1 MTKQSKQVSETLD
14 TLNLSMRALDGFTYT
29 WTSETKTISYSSDL
43 SEWTSVGKKI
53 QKQLSNSDSPQSF
66 QKLLHPEDLEKFQKN
81 WVAAMKGD
89 SQKLDLEYRFIA
101 DGGDYRW
108 QRNVGTVLRD
118 KKGRATAISGI
129 AYDIHSVKTK
139 EAESLLK
146 EQRIFMAIENMR
158 DQVLVWDENDELYT
172 FNESA
177 LKRFTLLGVNL
188 RPGLS
193 YVGLQEALFDKFET
207 AGLSKEEFI
216 KMQVERRKDTSG
228 ETRLM
233 HLPSENLYTEATDTV
248 LPDGGVITILRDVTK
263 EKEQELKLRE
273 SLDRSQAM
281 QGIFS
286 SAIGNQ
292 YYEWD
297 AASDSMVSEGGVRN
311 TEALGNR
318 SDGWIDTIYPD
329 DVPEYRKAFKAH
341 LKGETE
347 IFLCEYRAKIKS
359 EWRWQRNK
367 GTALRDENG
376 RATKVFGYIEDVHDE
391 KVLQDRLDSEQE
403 RLFEAIEQMQDGVLL
418 WDVGL
423 NLTFSNS
430 RANKL
435 LEEGAELKT
444 GLNIKDLMSESLER
458 DFWALDKGVFQIAQS
473 NKDLITSTFSSAIV
487 QSDGVEVPLTN
498 GSWILMS
505 SQQLISGGSIS
516 VLRDVTDIKE
526 REEQLRLN
534 EERYANA
541 TSFLIVYEWDG
552 ATKTFDITAGAQSGT
567 ENRDQI
573 SEGGDYLD
581 RIHPEDRD
589 KYLAEFVRYIKGE
602 IDVYDVEYRRKSTMD
617 EPFRWCRDRANAV
630 RSETGSTMKLYGVI
644 EDIDERKIIQEQL
657 EIERERQHAIFEG
670 FGFTNYV
677 WDAATKS
684 YEFTRYGQQAEQLGE
699 IGNDTDLSTSS
710 GYLERVHPDDMGEY
724 QEAFLKYLKGDTD
737 KFDHTYRLD
746 GRWWRDRSFATRD
759 KTTNRTL
766 RLDGIQED
774 IHEEKLQS
782 DALIAAQE
790 RLLKAI
796 ESIPEPIALWSAD
809 DQLINANSAY
819 ETLHDPFVD
828 SVSPGMNYSDLISQ
842 AAKNGMYPMDDIDI
856 DELVDKKIVQNRGD
870 ATESARE
877 LAIADGR
884 VFKVIDTL
892 LPDGGLISFFMDI
905 SEVKR
910 REQELG
916 VLVDDLA
923 VARDEANKAS
933 QAKSLFV
940 ANMSHELRTP
950 LNAVIGLAA
959 LLKEDAEDDGLD
971 DYKEPLDR
979 IHTAGNHLL
988 ELINDVLDVSK
999 IEAGKMDFHVEE
1011 FDLSQLVNDVTNTT
1025 QHLAENNENKLSVDC
1040 PEDIGAMKSDITRVR
1055 QIVFNLVSNACKF
1068 TEKGE
1073 VHISLEKLELDSS
1086 EFVEIKVR
1094 DTGIGMTGDQMDK
1107 LFSSFTQA
1115 DSSTT
1120 RKYGGTGLG
1129 LSISKQLANMMGGD
1143 LTVESEMGKGSTFTA
1158 LLPAE
1163 SENIE
1168 EEHSQ
1173 EVLHKPTDI
1182 KEEVVAKSKDKR
1194 VLVIDD
1200 DPIVRDLMKTHLE
1213 NDGFE
1218 VILATGGKE
1227 GINLARTEKPSVITL
1242 DILMPEMDGW
1252 SVLRTL
1258 KADPETEN
1266 IPVVMASILDEQKQ
1280 GLALGANDYVSK
1292 PVNRDKLI
1300 TALRRFVGPGP
1311 DKSVLIVEDDPDSR
1325 MFLRR
1330 LLRTEE
1336 YEVFEAV
1343 NGKDGLDQL
1352 KSMETNPDIIL
1363 LDLMMPV
1370 MDGFEFLEQIKKI
1383 DSQSSIPIL
1392 VVTAADLNEKDLDR
1406 LRGGVENIIQKSEMT
1421 RDQIIGEVS
1430 TLISS
1435 GSVTG

>member
-1 MTKQSKQVSETLD
+1 MTKQSKKVSETHD

-29 WTSETKTISYSSDL
+29 WTSESKTISYSSDL

-53 QKQLSNSDSPQSF
+53 QKQLSSSDSPKSF

-81 WVAAMKGD
+81 WIAAMKGD
-89 SQKLDLEYRFIA
+89 SEKLDLEYRFIA
-101 DGGDYRW
+101 DGGEYRW
-108 QRNVGTVLRD
+108 QRNVGTVSRD
-118 KKGRATAISGI
+118 KKGRATSISGI
-129 AYDIHSVKTK
+129 AYDIHAVKTK

-177 LKRFTLLGVNL
+177 LKRFTQLGVNL

-193 YVGLQEALFDKFET
+193 YLDLQEALFDKFET

-216 KMQVERRKDTSG
+216 KKQVERRKDSSG
-228 ETRLM
+228 ETRMM
-233 HLPSENLYTEATDTV
+233 HLPSENLYSEATDTV

-263 EKEQELKLRE
+263 EKEQELVLRE
-273 SLDRSQAM
+273 SLERSKAM
-281 QGIFS
+281 QD
-286 SAIGNQ
+286 AIGQ
-292 YYEWD
+292 DYYEWD
-297 AASDSMVSEGGVRN
+297 AKTDSMRSEGRIRN
-311 TEALGNR
+311 TKALGET
-318 SDGWIDTIYPD
+318 SSGWTDTIHPD
-329 DVPEYRKAFKAH
+329 DIEEYRRLFKAH
-341 LKGETE
+341 LKQETP
-347 IFLCEYRAKIKS
+347 IFSYEYRAKVKG

-367 GTALRDENG
+367 GAAVRDENG
-376 RATKVFGYIEDVHDE
+376 RAVKLYGSIEEIHDE
-391 KVLQDRLDSEQE
+391 KILQQQLDFEQA
-403 RLFEAIEQMQDGVLL
+403 RLFDAIEQMQDGIML
-418 WDVGL
+418 WDEEQNLVHKNSSAKDMFEQKGVPLIDGMAYPELVSKAIKDGLIVFPDIEQKTLIEMFSVGL
-423 NLTFSNS
+423 TNSASAEVPFSDGSVLKMVSQTLND
-430 RANKL
+430 
-435 LEEGAELKT
+435 GAYITTL
-444 GLNIKDLMSESLER
+444 R
-458 DFWALDKGVFQIAQS
+458 D
-473 NKDLITSTFSSAIV
+473 ITSAK
-487 QSDGVEVPLTN
+487 QS
-498 GSWILMS
+498 
-505 SQQLISGGSIS
+505 
-516 VLRDVTDIKE
+516 
-526 REEQLRLN
+526 EEQLKLSQ
-534 EERYANA
+534 ERYSNA

-552 ATKTFDITAGAQSGT
+552 ETKTFDISAGEQSGT

-573 SEGGDYLD
+573 SRSGDYLE
-581 RIHPEDRD
+581 RIHPDD
-589 KYLAEFVRYIKGE
+589 KDEYRAEFIRYIKGE
-602 IDVYDVEYRRKSTMD
+602 INIFDVEYRRKATMD

-630 RSETGSTMKLYGVI
+630 RDKNGKTLKMFGII
-644 EDIDERKIIQEQL
+644 EDIEESKQVQAALVKERA
-657 EIERERQHAIFEG
+657 RQQAIFEG
-670 FGFTNYV
+670 FGFTAYD
-677 WDAATKS
+677 WDGETNE
-684 YEFTRYGQQAEQLGE
+684 YTFERYGDAVSEDSDEGRA
-699 IGNDTDLSTSS
+699 DDSA
-710 GYLERVHPDDMGEY
+710 GYVNLVHPDDFAEY
-724 QEAFLKYLKGDTD
+724 QEKFRNYIKGEGD
-737 KFDHTYRLD
+737 KFDHTYRLLNRAISEH
-746 GRWWRDRSFATRD
+746 RWTRDRSSPIRD
-759 KTTNRTL
+759 TKTGRTI
-766 RLDGIQED
+766 RLYGIQED

-809 DQLINANSAY
+809 DELISANSAY
-819 ETLHDPFVD
+819 EALHDPFVE
-828 SVSPGMNYSDLISQ
+828 SISPGMNYSDLISQ
-842 AAKNGMYPMDDIDI
+842 AAKNGMYSMDDSDI
-856 DELVDKKIVQNRGD
+856 DEFVDNKIVQNRRD

-884 VFKVIDTL
+884 FFKVIDTL

-905 SEVKR
+905 SEVRK

-959 LLKEDAEDDGLD
+959 LLKEDAEDDGLE

-1011 FDLSQLVNDVTNTT
+1011 FGLSQLINDVANTT
-1025 QHLAENNENKLSVDC
+1025 QHLAEANENKLILDC
-1040 PEDIGAMKSDITRVR
+1040 PEDIGEMKSDITRVR

-1073 VHISLEKLELDSS
+1073 VRISLEKRELDSS

-1094 DTGIGMTGDQMDK
+1094 DTGIGMTDDQMGK

-1143 LTVESEMGKGSTFTA
+1143 LSVVSEVGKGSTFTA

-1168 EEHSQ
+1168 EDHPQ
-1173 EVLHKPTDI
+1173 EVLHKSMEV

-1218 VILATGGKE
+1218 VLLASGGKE

-1258 KADPETEN
+1258 KADPETED

-1300 TALRRFVGPGP
+1300 AALRRFVGPGP

-1343 NGKDGLDQL
+1343 NGQDGLDQL
-1352 KSMETNPDIIL
+1352 ESMENNPDIIL
-1363 LDLMMPV
+1363 LDLMMPI
-1370 MDGFEFLEQIKKI
+1370 MDGFEFLERIKQI
-1383 DSQSSIPIL
+1383 DSKSSIPIL
-1392 VVTAADLNEKDLDR
+1392 VVTAADLNENDLER

-1435 GSVTG
+1435 NSVRG

>member
-1 MTKQSKQVSETLD
+1 MTKESADALKTQE

-29 WTSETKTISYSSDL
+29 WMSESNAISYSSDL
-43 SEWTSVGKKI
+43 SEWTSVSKKV
-53 QKQLSNSDSPQSF
+53 QKQLSSSESPQAF
-66 QKLLHPEDLEKFQKN
+66 QKLLHADDLEKFQKN
-81 WVAAMKGD
+81 WVSAMKGD
-89 SQKLDLEYRFIA
+89 SEKLDLEYRFIA

-118 KKGRATAISGI
+118 NRGRAISISGI
-129 AYDIHSVKTK
+129 AYDIHLVKTN
-139 EAESLLK
+139 EAEALKK
-146 EQRIFMAIENMR
+146 EQRIFMAIENMS
-158 DQVLVWDENDELYT
+158 DQVLVWDEHDELYT

-177 LKRFTLLGVNL
+177 LRRFTQMGVNL

-193 YVGLQEALFDKFET
+193 YVALQDALFDKFDS
-207 AGLSKEEFI
+207 AGMTKEEFI
-216 KMQVERRKDTSG
+216 EMQIERRKDSSG

-248 LPDGGVITILRDVTK
+248 LPDGGVITILRDITK
-263 EKEQELKLRE
+263 EKEQELELRE
-273 SLDRSQAM
+273 SLDRSKAM
-281 QGIFS
+281 QD
-286 SAIGNQ
+286 AIGQ
-292 YYEWD
+292 DYYEWD
-297 AASDSMVSEGGVRN
+297 AKTDSMRSEGRIRN
-311 TEALGNR
+311 TKALGET
-318 SDGWIDTIYPD
+318 SSGWTDTIH
-329 DVPEYRKAFKAH
+329 PEDIEQYQQLFKAH
-341 LKGETE
+341 LKQETPV
-347 IFLCEYRAKIKS
+347 FFYEYRAKVKG

-367 GTALRDENG
+367 GAAVRDESG
-376 RATKVFGYIEDVHDE
+376 RALKLYGSIEDVHDE
-391 KVLQDRLDSEQE
+391 KLLQQKVNSEQA
-403 RLFEAIEQMQDGVLL
+403 RLFDAIEQIQDGIML
-418 WDVGL
+418 WDEEQ
-423 NLTFSNS
+423 NLVHKNS
-430 RANKL
+430 AAQDMF
-435 LEEGAELKT
+435 EQ
-444 GLNIKDLMSESLER
+444 
-458 DFWALDKGVFQIAQS
+458 KGVSLIEGMAYVELVGNAIKEGLIIYPNIEQS
-473 NKDLITSTFSSAIV
+473 ALIEMFSSGLTNSASAEV
-487 QSDGVEVPLTN
+487 PFSDGTALKMTSLTLN
-498 GSWILMS
+498 D
-505 SQQLISGGSIS
+505 GGYITT
-516 VLRDVTDIKE
+516 LRDITLA
-526 REEQLRLN
+526 RQSEEQLKLS

-552 ATKTFDITAGAQSGT
+552 ATRTFDISAGEQSGT
-567 ENRDQI
+567 ENRDQ
-573 SEGGDYLD
+573 SSQGGDYLD

-589 KYLAEFVRYIKGE
+589 EYLAKFLGYIKGE
-602 IDVYDVEYRRKSTMD
+602 IDVYDVEYRRKATMED
-617 EPFRWCRDRANAV
+617 PFRWCRDRANAV
-630 RSETGSTMKLYGVI
+630 RDNTGKTLKMYGII
-644 EDIDERKIIQEQL
+644 EDIEESKQIQAQL
-657 EIERERQHAIFEG
+657 EEERARQQAIFEG

-677 WDAATKS
+677 WDGVTKS
-684 YEFTRYGQQAEQLGE
+684 YEFTRYGQQAEQLGAINSE
-699 IGNDTDLSTSS
+699 TDLSTSA
-710 GYLERVHPDDMGEY
+710 GYLERVHPDDLRDY
-724 QEAFLKYLKGDTD
+724 QEAFLSYLKGEID

-759 KTTNRTL
+759 KKTNKTL

-782 DALIAAQE
+782 DALVAAQE

-796 ESIPEPIALWSAD
+796 ESIPEPIALWNAD
-809 DQLINANSAY
+809 DELINANSAY
-819 ETLHDPFVD
+819 ELLHGPFVQ
-828 SVSPGMNYSDLISQ
+828 SISSGMSYSDLISQ
-842 AAKNGMYPMDDIDI
+842 AARSGMYPMNDMDI
-856 DELVDKKIVQNRGD
+856 DELVDMKIVQNRRQSN
-870 ATESARE
+870 ESARE
-877 LAIADGR
+877 LAISDGR

-905 SEVKR
+905 SEVKK

-916 VLVDDLA
+916 ILVDDLA

-959 LLKEDAEDDGLD
+959 LLKEDAQDDGLD

-1011 FDLSQLVNDVTNTT
+1011 FGLSQLINDVVNTT
-1025 QHLAENNENKLSVDC
+1025 QHLAEINENKLISNC
-1040 PEDIGAMKSDITRVR
+1040 PEDIGGMNSDVTRVR

-1073 VHISLEKLELDSS
+1073 VHISIDKLEVDAK
-1086 EFVEIKVR
+1086 EFVQIDVQ
-1094 DTGIGMTGDQMDK
+1094 DTGIGMTEEQMAK

-1129 LSISKQLANMMGGD
+1129 LSISKQLANMLGGD
-1143 LTVESEMGKGSTFTA
+1143 LTVESKVGEGSTFTA
-1158 LLPAE
+1158 LLPVECEA
-1163 SENIE
+1163 IE
-1168 EEHSQ
+1168 EENSP
-1173 EVLHKPTDI
+1173 EVLSDSSNI
-1182 KEEVVAKSKDKR
+1182 KQEILNRSKEKR

-1218 VILATGGKE
+1218 VLLAEGGKE
-1227 GINLARTEKPSVITL
+1227 GINLARKEKPSVITL

-1258 KADPETEN
+1258 KADPETED

-1311 DKSVLIVEDDPDSR
+1311 GKSVLIVEDDPDSR

-1343 NGKDGLDQL
+1343 NGQEGLDQL
-1352 KSMETNPDIIL
+1352 ESMESKPDIIL

-1370 MDGFEFLEQIKKI
+1370 MDGFEFLEKIKKRG
-1383 DSQSSIPIL
+1383 SESSIPIL
-1392 VVTAADLNEKDLDR
+1392 VVTAADLTKKDQER

-1421 RDQIIGEVS
+1421 RDQIIDEVS

-1435 GSVTG
+1435 NSGAG

>member
-1 MTKQSKQVSETLD
+1 MTKQSKQISESSD
-14 TLNLSMRALDGFTYT
+14 ILNLSMRALDGFTYT

-43 SEWTSVGKKI
+43 SEWTSVGKKT
-53 QKQLSNSDSPQSF
+53 QKQLSKSDSPQSF

-81 WVAAMKGD
+81 WIAAMKGD
-89 SQKLDLEYRFIA
+89 SEKLDLEYRFIA
-101 DGGDYRW
+101 DAGDYRW

-118 KKGRATAISGI
+118 NKGRATAISGI
-129 AYDIHSVKTK
+129 AYDIHSVKTR

-177 LKRFTLLGVNL
+177 LKRFTQLGVNL

-193 YVGLQEALFDKFET
+193 YVGLQEGLFDKFET

-216 KMQVERRKDTSG
+216 KMQVERRKDSSG

-263 EKEQELKLRE
+263 EK
-273 SLDRSQAM
+273 D
-281 QGIFS
+281 
-286 SAIGNQ
+286 
-292 YYEWD
+292 
-297 AASDSMVSEGGVRN
+297 
-311 TEALGNR
+311 
-318 SDGWIDTIYPD
+318 
-329 DVPEYRKAFKAH
+329 
-341 LKGETE
+341 
-347 IFLCEYRAKIKS
+347 
-359 EWRWQRNK
+359 
-367 GTALRDENG
+367 
-376 RATKVFGYIEDVHDE
+376 
-391 KVLQDRLDSEQE
+391 
-403 RLFEAIEQMQDGVLL
+403 
-418 WDVGL
+418 
-423 NLTFSNS
+423 
-430 RANKL
+430 
-435 LEEGAELKT
+435 
-444 GLNIKDLMSESLER
+444 
-458 DFWALDKGVFQIAQS
+458 
-473 NKDLITSTFSSAIV
+473 
-487 QSDGVEVPLTN
+487 
-498 GSWILMS
+498 
-505 SQQLISGGSIS
+505 
-516 VLRDVTDIKE
+516 

-552 ATKTFDITAGAQSGT
+552 ETKTFDITAGAQSGT

-581 RIHPEDRD
+581 RIHSEDRD
-589 KYLAEFVRYIKGE
+589 EYLAEFVRYIKGE
-602 IDVYDVEYRRKSTMD
+602 IDVYDVEYRRKATMG

-630 RSETGSTMKLYGVI
+630 RNEAGNTLKLYGVI
-644 EDIDERKIIQEQL
+644 EDIDDRKIIQEQL
-657 EIERERQHAIFEG
+657 KVERERQQAIFEG

-677 WDAATKS
+677 WDGVTKS
-684 YEFTRYGQQAEQLGE
+684 YEFTRYGQQEDQLGE
-699 IGNDTDLSTSS
+699 INNGTDLSTSA
-710 GYLERVHPDDMGEY
+710 GYLDRVHPEDMEEY
-724 QEAFLKYLKGDTD
+724 QQAFVNYLKGDTD

-759 KTTNRTL
+759 KKSNRTL

-782 DALIAAQE
+782 DAMIAAQE

-796 ESIPEPIALWSAD
+796 ESIPEPIALWSVD
-809 DQLINANSAY
+809 DELINANSAY
-819 ETLHDPFVD
+819 EALHEPFVE
-828 SVSPGMNYSDLISQ
+828 SISAGMNYSHLISQ
-842 AAKNGMYPMDDIDI
+842 AAKNGMYPMDD
-856 DELVDKKIVQNRGD
+856 DEIEDFVDKKIVQNRRQSTD
-870 ATESARE
+870 SARE
-877 LAIADGR
+877 LAITDGR

-905 SEVKR
+905 SEVKK

-959 LLKEDAEDDGLD
+959 LLKEDAEDDGLE
-971 DYKEPLDR
+971 DYKEPLNR

-1011 FDLSQLVNDVTNTT
+1011 FGLSQLINEVANTT
-1025 QHLAENNENKLSVDC
+1025 QHLAEANENKLIVDC
-1040 PEDIGAMKSDITRVR
+1040 PEEVGAMKSDITRVR
-1055 QIVFNLVSNACKF
+1055 QIAFNLVSNACKF

-1073 VHISLEKLELDSS
+1073 VHISLEKRELDST
-1086 EFVEIKVR
+1086 EFVEITVR
-1094 DTGIGMTGDQMDK
+1094 DTGIGMTEDQMGK

-1143 LTVESEMGKGSTFTA
+1143 LTVESEVGKGSTFTA

-1163 SENIE
+1163 SDNIE
-1168 EEHSQ
+1168 DEHSQ
-1173 EVLHKPTDI
+1173 EVLHKPADV
-1182 KEEVVAKSKDKR
+1182 KKEVVARSKDKR

-1218 VILATGGKE
+1218 VILADGGKE

-1311 DKSVLIVEDDPDSR
+1311 GKSVLIVEDDPDSR

-1343 NGKDGLDQL
+1343 NGQDGLDQL
-1352 KSMETNPDIIL
+1352 ESMDTNPDIIL
-1363 LDLMMPV
+1363 LDLMMPI
-1370 MDGFEFLEQIKKI
+1370 MDGFEFLERIKKI
-1383 DSQSSIPIL
+1383 ESHSDIPIL
-1392 VVTAADLNEKDLDR
+1392 VVTAADLNEKDLER

-1435 GSVTG
+1435 SSATG

>member
-1 MTKQSKQVSETLD
+1 MTKQSKKISEINDTLD
-14 TLNLSMRALDGFTYT
+14 LSMRALDGFTYT

-43 SEWTSVGKKI
+43 SEWTSVGKKT
-53 QKQLSNSDSPQSF
+53 QKQLSSSDSPDSF

-81 WVAAMKGD
+81 WIAAMKGD
-89 SQKLDLEYRFIA
+89 SEKLDLEYRFIA
-101 DGGDYRW
+101 DAGDYRW

-129 AYDIHSVKTK
+129 AYDIHSVKTQ
-139 EAESLLK
+139 EAESQLK

-158 DQVLVWDENDELYT
+158 DQVLVWDEHDELYT

-177 LKRFTLLGVNL
+177 LKRFRPLGVNL
-188 RPGLS
+188 KPGLS

-216 KMQVERRKDTSG
+216 TMQVERRKDSSG

-263 EKEQELKLRE
+263 EKEQELVLRE
-273 SLDRSQAM
+273 SLDRAKAM
-281 QGIFS
+281 QD
-286 SAIGNQ
+286 AIGQ
-292 YYEWD
+292 DYYEWD
-297 AASDSMVSEGGVRN
+297 AKTDSMRSEGRIRN
-311 TEALGNR
+311 TKALGET
-318 SDGWIDTIYPD
+318 SSGWTDTIHPD
-329 DVPEYRKAFKAH
+329 DIEEYQRLFKAH
-341 LKGETE
+341 LKQETPT
-347 IFLCEYRAKIKS
+347 FSYEYRAKVKG
-359 EWRWQRNK
+359 EWRWQKNR
-367 GTALRDENG
+367 GAAVRDEKG
-376 RATKVFGYIEDVHDE
+376 RAVKLYGSIEDVHDE
-391 KVLQDRLDSEQE
+391 ILLQQKLESEQT
-403 RLFEAIEQMQDGVLL
+403 RLFDAIEQIKDGVML
-418 WDVGL
+418 WDAEQL
-423 NLTFSNS
+423 LISSNS
-430 RANKL
+430 VAARMVASAGELVSGMHISELAGAAFDKEIFALPKL
-435 LEEGAELKT
+435 GREEVVK
-444 GLNIKDLMSESLER
+444 
-458 DFWALDKGVFQIAQS
+458 
-473 NKDLITSTFSSAIV
+473 AISQGIV
-487 QSDGVEVPLTN
+487 DNRGTDVPLADGTYIN
-498 GSWILMS
+498 MS
-505 SQQLISGGSIS
+505 GQPLKDGGSIS
-516 VLRDVTDIKE
+516 ILRDVTEIKD
-526 REEQLRLN
+526 RENQLKLS
-534 EERYANA
+534 EERYSNA

-552 ATKTFDITAGAQSGT
+552 ETKTFDISAGEQSGT

-573 SEGGDYLD
+573 SKSGDYLE
-581 RIHPEDRD
+581 RIHPDDSEEYR
-589 KYLAEFVRYIKGE
+589 AEFIRYIKGQ
-602 IDVYDVEYRRKSTMD
+602 IDVFDVEYRRKATMD

-630 RSETGSTMKLYGVI
+630 RDKNGKTLKMFGVI
-644 EDIDERKIIQEQL
+644 EDIEESKQVQAELVKERA
-657 EIERERQHAIFEG
+657 RQQAIFEG
-670 FGFTNYV
+670 FGFTAYD
-677 WDAATKS
+677 WDGETNE
-684 YEFTRYGQQAEQLGE
+684 YTFERYGDAVSE
-699 IGNDTDLSTSS
+699 DTDEGRADDSA
-710 GYLERVHPDDMGEY
+710 GYVNLVHPDDFEEY
-724 QEAFLKYLKGDTD
+724 QERFRDYIKGEVD
-737 KFDHTYRLD
+737 KFDHTYRLLNRAISEH
-746 GRWWRDRSFATRD
+746 RWTRDRSSPIRD
-759 KTTNRTL
+759 SKTGRTI
-766 RLDGIQED
+766 RLYGIQED

-796 ESIPEPIALWSAD
+796 ESIPEPIALWSVD
-809 DQLINANSAY
+809 DELINANSAY
-819 ETLHDPFVD
+819 GSLHEPFVD
-828 SVSPGMNYSDLISQ
+828 SVSPGMNYADLISQ

-856 DELVDKKIVQNRGD
+856 DELVDKKIVQNRRD

-884 VFKVIDTL
+884 FFKVIDTL

-905 SEVKR
+905 SEVKK

-959 LLKEDAEDDGLD
+959 LLKEDAEDDGLE
-971 DYKEPLDR
+971 DYKEPLNR

-1011 FDLSQLVNDVTNTT
+1011 FGLSQLINEVANTT
-1025 QHLAENNENKLSVDC
+1025 QHLAETNENKLIVDC
-1040 PEDIGAMKSDITRVR
+1040 PENVGAMKSDITRVR
-1055 QIVFNLVSNACKF
+1055 QIAFNLVSNACKF

-1073 VHISLEKLELDSS
+1073 VHISLEKRELDST

-1094 DTGIGMTGDQMDK
+1094 DTGIGMTEDQMGK

-1143 LTVESEMGKGSTFTA
+1143 LTVESELGKGSIFTA
-1158 LLPAE
+1158 LLPAT

-1173 EVLHKPTDI
+1173 EVVHKPADV
-1182 KEEVVAKSKDKR
+1182 KKEVVARSKDKR

-1218 VILATGGKE
+1218 VILAAGGKE

-1311 DKSVLIVEDDPDSR
+1311 GKSVLIVEDDPDSR

-1343 NGKDGLDQL
+1343 NGQDGLDQL
-1352 KSMETNPDIIL
+1352 ESMETNPDIIL

-1383 DSQSSIPIL
+1383 DSQSRIPIL
-1392 VVTAADLNEKDLDR
+1392 VVTAADLNEKDLAR
-1406 LRGGVENIIQKSEMT
+1406 LRGGVENIIQKGEMT
-1421 RDQIIGEVS
+1421 RDQIIDEVS

-1435 GSVTG
+1435 SSVTG